1 MTERST
7 ALDLSSE
14 VVVITGGAGALG
26 QAIVA
31 TLAGHGA
38 RVCVLD
44 VAAPD
49 TVPAHLPAA
58 YLQTDVTDPD
68 DLDRAL
74 AQVRDELG
82 AWPTTVLCHAGV
94 VGTHELV
101 DYPLDEFDDLF
112 RINVRGAY
120 VAARQAS
127 RRWLQEGLPGH
138 LVFTTSW
145 VHQVPWPEIGPYT
158 ASKAAVVQ
166 LARAFARELAPH
178 SIRANAMAPGI
189 VGAGMAKHQWD
200 TDDDYRR
207 RAARAIPLGE
217 LQTPQSV
224 ADAFLFLC
232 SPLAA
237 YMTGSVLTVDGGAG
251 LYPMD

>member
-1 MTERST
+1 MTDRHV

-26 QAIVA
+26 EAIVA
-31 TLAGHGA
+31 TLTAHGA
-38 RVCVLD
+38 KVCILD
-44 VAAPD
+44 LAAPVAAESSAS
-49 TVPAHLPAA
+49 V
-58 YLQTDVTDPD
+58 YRQTDVTDPD
-68 DLDRAL
+68 DMDRAL
-74 AQVRDELG
+74 AQVRDQFG
-82 AWPTTVLCHAGV
+82 AWPTTMLCHAGI

-101 DYPLDEFDDLF
+101 DYPLDEFDDLV

-120 VAARQAS
+120 VTARQTA
-127 RRWLQEGLPGH
+127 RHWIAAGLPGH

-166 LARAFARELAPH
+166 LTRAFARELAPR

-207 RAARAIPLGE
+207 RAARAIPIGD

-232 SPLAA
+232 SPLAS
-237 YMTGSVLTVDGGAG
+237 YMTGSVLTVDGGAS

>member
-1 MTERST
+1 MTGRHD

-26 QAIVA
+26 EVIVA
-31 TLAGHGA
+31 TLAAHGA
-38 RVCVLD
+38 RVCILD
-44 VAAPD
+44 VAAP
-49 TVPAHLPAA
+49 TGARPGIALHR
-58 YLQTDVTDPD
+58 QTDVADPED
-68 DLDRAL
+68 MDRAL

-82 AWPTTVLCHAGV
+82 TWPTTVLCHAGI
-94 VGTHELV
+94 VGTHRLT

-112 RINVRGAY
+112 RTNVRGAY
-120 VAARQAS
+120 VTARQAS
-127 RRWLQEGLPGH
+127 RRWLAEGLPGH

-166 LARAFARELAPH
+166 LARAFARELAPR

-189 VGAGMAKHQWD
+189 VGAGMARHQWD

-207 RAARAIPLGE
+207 RAVRAIPLGD

-232 SPLAA
+232 SPLAS
-237 YMTGSVLTVDGGAG
+237 YMTGSVLTVDGGAS
-251 LYPMD
+251 LYPLD

>member
-1 MTERST
+1 MTDRRDP
-7 ALDLSSE
+7 LDLSSE
-14 VVVITGGAGALG
+14 VIVITGGAGALG
-26 QAIVA
+26 QTIVA
-31 TLAGHGA
+31 TLAAHGA
-38 RVCVLD
+38 RVCILD
-44 VAAPD
+44 VAAPAVAD
-49 TVPAHLPAA
+49 HPDAS
-58 YLQTDVTDPD
+58 YRQTDVTDPD
-68 DLDRAL
+68 DMDRAL
-74 AQVRDELG
+74 AFVHDELG
-82 AWPTTVLCHAGV
+82 AWPTTMLCHAGV
-94 VGTHELV
+94 VGTHALV
-101 DYPLDEFDDLF
+101 DYPLEEFDDLV

-120 VAARQAS
+120 VTARQTA
-127 RRWLQEGLPGH
+127 RRWLAEGLPGH

-166 LARAFARELAPH
+166 LTRAFARELAPN

-207 RAARAIPLGE
+207 RAARAIPIGD

-232 SPLAA
+232 SPLAS
-237 YMTGSVLTVDGGAG
+237 YMTGSVLTVDGGAS